1 MTWLKCSF
9 SLALWTRPWTVH
21 CFHVFI
27 TNSVPKSEAIRLLC
41 LSKMY
46 MNHGPQH
53 VRNSKCPKYICWD
66 QIPLEISSCLS
77 TYFSDDSSSDLLLAP
92 LLCNRNSSVRTLCW
106 GFLKSW
112 RQRDFCQCVWLVSKI
127 PASCSEARIAGKS
140 YCPYLSGSAEKWWR
154 KWAQES
160 YVFVRVP
167 VLSLLSCTLWAS
179 YLTLCAS
186 VFSSARRW
194 Q

>member
-1 MTWLKCSF
+1 MSSSLTASLSLRPLGCCVYLKCTWIMAHNTWETVSAQNIF
-9 SLALWTRPWTVH
+9 AETKSPLRFLPVSLLTSLTTP
-21 CFHVFI
+21 
-27 TNSVPKSEAIRLLC
+27 LLTF
-41 LSKMY
+41 Y
-46 MNHGPQH
+46 
-53 VRNSKCPKYICWD
+53 W
-66 QIPLEISSCLS
+66 
-77 TYFSDDSSSDLLLAP
+77 LLL
-92 LLCNRNSSVRTLCW
+92 LHNRNSSVRTLCW